1 VKPTW
6 VNETLSDS
14 DSEMPNG
21 DEHTI
26 KAEPVEERKQKEVSE
41 EDPTGGA
48 ETDPLPS
55 ADTEAEPALP
65 EDGLVNSEEAA
76 AGSVEENPLGDAAE
90 NGEEEEGAAA
100 ASAQPEEDLL
110 QAVGDVSA
118 AEESVAKGLEEGF
131 LSVEPAVEG
140 QAAEASFGGEEVSGG
155 ELGEDGAAY
164 GKTVLQPATMTE
176 EDLLTGPAHNL
187 DDSQYKSDI
196 VDPNLDD
203 IFK

>member
-1 VKPTW
+1 MKPTW

-26 KAEPVEERKQKEVSE
+26 KAEPVEEKKQKEVSE

-48 ETDPLPS
+48 ETDPLPT

-90 NGEEEEGAAA
+90 NGEEEVAAA
-100 ASAQPEEDLL
+100 ASGQPEEDLL

-140 QAAEASFGGEEVSGG
+140 QAAEASFGGQEVSSG
-155 ELGEDGAAY
+155 ELGGDGAAY